1 MCVWNYSLISIS
13 FRFLQLDIVLRQP
26 LVTSF
31 LRSEYGKMIQ
41 SCMNDMTPK
50 QCFCLFMLIEIGQ
63 EHVLDALCGDI
74 DSSSYS
80 RCLRK
85 LVESIE
91 RIEDFYDSIGGVAGY
106 QLQCLKI
113 ISKQHGS
120 TDSMDDVLGDS
131 KVEMHIPKGL
141 DLESPE
147 ALDSSMVGINE
158 IGRMAEIYPLGGAG
172 DRLGLQCEETGDS
185 LPTAVLPYCGRS
197 LLENLIRDLQGRE
210 YLHYCLYDT
219 QHTIP
224 VAVMTSLAKGNHK
237 RVMQLF
243 EANNWFGRKKDS
255 FRLFQQP
262 MVPMVEAVNG
272 KWILS
277 GPLEVIMK
285 PGGHGVIWKLM
296 YDNGIFD
303 WFKDQNKDAAIVR
316 QISNPMA
323 GQDKTLFALAG
334 EGLQGEKAFGFASC
348 ERVAG
353 AAEGMNVML
362 RETICD
368 KDGKDKTFC
377 RITNVEYTEFQR
389 LGIEDKSEHGSQFS
403 PFPANTNVLYLGIPH
418 VEQVVR
424 RGIASGTT
432 ETILPGMILNLKK
445 EVAQINIKTGLQ
457 ESIPAGRL
465 ECTMQNLAD
474 CFGVESLMD
483 DILSEASPTAENLP
497 TFLVFGPRRK
507 VTSSAKRKR
516 KPGSLKIH
524 QTPDGSFYD
533 LQQNARNML
542 LLCGMQVPEIGSVDK
557 YLTNGPGFI
566 FLFHPALGPLWDVVA
581 QKIKGGKFA
590 HRSEVQIE
598 IAEACIHEL
607 DVSGSLLIEADAPLG
622 KSMDGNVIYSRNEC
636 SRIYL
641 NNVKVR
647 NEGIDWSNPHNVYWR
662 HRVVRKQCCRIH
674 LQGRSEF
681 EAHDVVLEGDLKFFV
696 PDGQRMVLR
705 QGPRGPEIEMHPLGR
720 EPSWKYEYQMDG
732 NRINLDRIQSDM
744 NFE

>member
-1 MCVWNYSLISIS
+1 ME
-13 FRFLQLDIVLRQP
+13 IVAGQP
-26 LVTSF
+26 LVDSF
-31 LRSEYGKMIQ
+31 LRSEYGTIIQ
-41 SCMNDMTPK
+41 SCMKDITSK
-50 QCFCLFMLIEIGQ
+50 QCFCLFVLLEIGQ
-63 EHVLDALCGDI
+63 EHVLEALCGDI

-80 RCLRK
+80 RCIRRLA
-85 LVESIE
+85 ESVE
-91 RIEDFYDSIGGVAGY
+91 RIEEFYDSIGGVAGY

-113 ISKQHGS
+113 ISKQNGYTNS
-120 TDSMDDVLGDS
+120 TDEVLEDS

-147 ALDSSMVGINE
+147 AMGASMVGINE

-197 LLENLIRDLQGRE
+197 LLENLIRDIQGRE
-210 YLHYCLYDT
+210 YLHFCLYDK

-237 RVMQLF
+237 RVVQLF
-243 EANNWFGRKKDS
+243 EANNWFGRSKES

-262 MVPMVEAVNG
+262 MVPMVEAQNG

-303 WFKDQNKDAAIVR
+303 WFKEQNKDAAIVR

-323 GQDKTLFALAG
+323 GQDNTLFALAG
-334 EGLQGEKAFGFASC
+334 EGLQGKKAFGFASC

-362 RETICD
+362 RETVRGR
-368 KDGKDKTFC
+368 DGKRKTFC

-445 EVAQINIKTGLQ
+445 EVAQINITNGLQ

-474 CFGVESLMD
+474 CFGVETLIS
-483 DILSEASPTAENLP
+483 DIGCKDSPRAADNLP

-533 LQQNARNML
+533 LQQSARNML
-542 LLCGMQVPEIGSVDK
+542 TLCGMQVPEIGSVDK
-557 YLTNGPGFI
+557 YLADGPGFI

-581 QKIKGGKFA
+581 QKIQGGKIA

-598 IAEACIHEL
+598 VAEACIHDLE
-607 DVSGSLLIEADAPLG
+607 VSGSFLIEADAPLG
-622 KSMDGNVIYSRNEC
+622 KSIDRNVIYSRREC

-662 HRVVRKQCCRIH
+662 HRVVRKQCCKIH

-681 EAHDVVLEGDLKFFV
+681 EAHDVDLEGELNFVV
-696 PDGQRMVLR
+696 PDGQRMVVR
-705 QGPRGPEIEMHPLGR
+705 QGPRGPEIEMHPLGH

-732 NRINLDRIQSDM
+732 NRIILNRFQSDM
-744 NFE
+744 NF